1 MLGIIIKDY
10 YESFCLKKNLL
21 GLVFSMIGLV
31 FVILYMHNSYAYILL
46 VAITL
51 PMIGISTLQY
61 SMEQDEISKY
71 DQILLTFPLTKKE
84 IVKAKLISCLS
95 FTAISNI
102 IINIPIFLIYTF
114 LYKSVDIELGL
125 IVLFCGIIFSYI
137 FNAINAIGFFA
148 LGNKKGTI
156 LYMVILV
163 MFAIGY
169 IVSNFSFDLAAILK
183 LGSTKLLIIGA
194 IIAIILNIISY
205 YACIKI
211 YTRKHS

>member
-1 MLGIIIKDY
+1 MFGIIIKDY
-10 YESFCLKKNLL
+10 YESFCLKKNAL
-21 GLVFSMIGLV
+21 GFIFSAVCLI
-31 FVILYMHNSYAYILL
+31 IIIINMHNLYAYILL
-46 VAITL
+46 VAVTL
-51 PMIGISTLQY
+51 PLIGISTLQY

-95 FTAISNI
+95 FTALCHI
-102 IINIPIFLIYTF
+102 IVNVSIFLIYTF
-114 LYKSVDIELGL
+114 LYKSVDIELGV

-137 FNAINAIGFFA
+137 FNAINTIGFFA

-156 LYMVILV
+156 LYMVILA

-169 IVSNFSFDLAAILK
+169 IISNFSFDLAAILK

-194 IIAIILNIISY
+194 IIAVILNIISY